1 MKKMSAV
8 KGALIAGV
16 AMGAMPI
23 TAWAQSAA
31 PAEEEAAPAEEMVVI
46 GQRQQYR
53 GDVPL
58 ASIPQSVQV
67 LDAKTLQNLNI
78 TRFDAA
84 LDLSSGVS
92 RQNNFGGLFDGFA
105 IRGFAGDEN
114 FAGGVLV
121 NGFNGGRGYG
131 GPRDASNIEK
141 IEILKGPNG
150 AVFGR
155 GEPGGT
161 ISITTKKAKI
171 GDTFGTFAVQGGS
184 WNTYRVE
191 ADYNLSISDTVA
203 IRLNGAAQD
212 GDSFRDTIHQT
223 LYTANPSILFAP
235 SKDTSI
241 SYEMEFMHNRVPFDR
256 GTIAVNNKLGVVDRS
271 TFFGEPADGDMRVDV
286 LGHQV
291 QFQQK
296 LGGDWYFLAGLG
308 YRETEFKG
316 LSSEAELD
324 PLGTNRR
331 QTLGK
336 PGNFLARQRRSRD
349 YSTDNLVVRGEIS
362 GKFYTGG
369 ITHHVLLGADWDRF
383 RIDLLQLRGRPVNY
397 TAGAPVTAA
406 NYAVDIFNPVYGQT
420 LALGATPLTNTYE
433 TQKAWGVYFQD
444 QMDLT
449 DRLKLRLG
457 GRYDNYRQTVLNRN
471 NTNPA
476 TNTVRVHIKQ
486 FSPTAGALY
495 EINDDLSIFAGYGEG
510 FRPNSGVDAA
520 SRPFPAEMSKSYEV
534 GLRLGE
540 PGGALSGSIAA
551 FTMKKNNILTADTN
565 PANAGFSIAGGAA
578 RSRGVEVDFNANLP
592 GDISIIATYAFLD
605 AEWTTA
611 AGDKDFGLAIKP
623 GDRLINI
630 PKHAANLIVNKGF
643 TLGEQRF
650 TLGAGVN
657 YVGKRL
663 GETGTT
669 FELPGYIIARVMAS
683 YEPADNIKLTAD
695 VTNLFDKEFYT
706 ASYSRF
712 WIAPGAPRAF
722 NVRATF
728 TF

>member
-1 MKKMSAV
+1 MMKMSAV
-8 KGALIAGV
+8 KTALAIGV
-16 AMGAMPI
+16 AMGAMPMA
-23 TAWAQSAA
+23 AWAQSV
-31 PAEEEAAPAEEMVVI
+31 PAEGEEAQAVDEMVVV

-58 ASIPQSVQV
+58 SALPQSVQV
-67 LDAKTLQNLNI
+67 IDASTLQNLNI
-78 TRFDAA
+78 TRFDTA

-105 IRGFAGDEN
+105 IRGFVGDEN

-131 GPRDASNIEK
+131 GPRDASSIEK

-161 ISITTKKAKI
+161 ISIITKKAKV
-171 GDTFGTFAVQGGS
+171 GQSFGTFAVQGGS
-184 WNTYRVE
+184 FNTFRVE

-223 LYTANPSILFAP
+223 LYVANPSIVFTP
-235 SKDTSI
+235 SKNTSL
-241 SYEMEFMHNRVPFDR
+241 SYEMEFMDNRIPFDR
-256 GTIAVNNKLGVVDRS
+256 GTIAVNGQLGVVDRS
-271 TFFGEPADGDMRVDV
+271 TFFGEPGDGQMQVKV

-308 YRETEFKG
+308 YRETEFSG

-324 PLGTNRR
+324 PIGTNRR

-349 YSTDNLVVRGEIS
+349 YSTDNIVVRGELS

-369 ITHHVLLGADWDRF
+369 ITHHVLVGADWDRF

-397 TAGAPVTAA
+397 TTGAPITAA

-420 LALGATPLTNTYE
+420 LALGAVPLTNTYE

-444 QMDLT
+444 QIDLT

-457 GRYDNYRQTVLNRN
+457 GRYDDYKQTVLNRSN
-471 NTNPA
+471 GRSVLVEQTQFNP
-476 TNTVRVHIKQ
+476 TGGV
-486 FSPTAGALY
+486 LY
-495 EINDDLSIFAGYGEG
+495 EVNDDVSVFAGYGEG

-520 SRPFPAEMSKSYEV
+520 SNPFPSELSKSYEV
-534 GLRLGE
+534 GVRLGE
-540 PGGALSGSIAA
+540 PGGPLSGSIAA
-551 FTMKKNNILTADTN
+551 FTMTKNNILTADPN
-565 PANAGFSIAGGAA
+565 PANAGLSIAGGAA
-578 RSRGVEVDFNANLP
+578 RSRGIELDFNANLP
-592 GDISIIATYAFLD
+592 GDITIIATYAYLD

-611 AGDKDFGLAIKP
+611 AGDKDFGLTINP

-630 PKHAANLIVNKGF
+630 PEHAANLIVSKGF
-643 TLGEQRF
+643 MIGSHRATLG
-650 TLGAGVN
+650 GGVN

-663 GETGTT
+663 GETGST
-669 FELPGYIIARVMAS
+669 FDLPGYVVARAMAS
-683 YEPADNIKLTAD
+683 YEPSDGVKLTAD

-706 ASYSRF
+706 ASYSRL

-722 NVRATF
+722 NVRASF
-728 TF
+728 SF

>member
-1 MKKMSAV
+1 MMKMSAV
-8 KGALIAGV
+8 KAALAIGV
-16 AMGAMPI
+16 AMGAMPMA
-23 TAWAQSAA
+23 AWAQNA
-31 PAEEEAAPAEEMVVI
+31 PVEGEEAQPLEEMVVI

-58 ASIPQSVQV
+58 SALPQSVQV
-67 LDAKTLQNLNI
+67 IDASTLQNLNI
-78 TRFDAA
+78 TRFDTA

-105 IRGFAGDEN
+105 IRGFVGDEN

-131 GPRDASNIEK
+131 GPRDASSIEK

-161 ISITTKKAKI
+161 ISIITKKAKV
-171 GDTFGTFAVQGGS
+171 GQNFGTFAVQGGS
-184 WNTYRVE
+184 FNTFRVE
-191 ADYNLSISDTVA
+191 ADYNLSLTDTVA
-203 IRLNGAAQD
+203 IRLNGAVQD
-212 GDSFRDTIHQT
+212 GDSFRDTIHQR
-223 LYTANPSILFAP
+223 LYVANPSIVFTP
-235 SKDTSI
+235 SKNTSL
-241 SYEMEFMHNRVPFDR
+241 SYEMEFMENRIPFDR
-256 GTIAVNNKLGVVDRS
+256 GTIAVNGQLGVVDRS
-271 TFFGEPADGDMRVDV
+271 TFFGEPGDGPMRVNV

-296 LGGDWYFLAGLG
+296 LGGDWYFLAGFG
-308 YRETEFKG
+308 YRETEFSG

-349 YSTDNLVVRGEIS
+349 YTTDNIVVRGEIS

-369 ITHHVLLGADWDRF
+369 ITHHVLVGADWDRF

-397 TAGAPVTAA
+397 TTGTPVTAA

-433 TQKAWGVYFQD
+433 TQKAWGLYFQD
-444 QMDLT
+444 QIDLT
-449 DRLKLRLG
+449 DSLKLRLG
-457 GRYDNYRQTVLNRN
+457 GRYDDYRQTVLNRN
-471 NTNPA
+471 NPISPTNP
-476 TNTVRVHIKQ
+476 VRVHIKQ
-486 FSPTAGALY
+486 FSPTGGVLY
-495 EINDDLSIFAGYGEG
+495 EVNDDVSVFAGYGEG
-510 FRPNSGVDAA
+510 FRPNSGVNAA
-520 SRPFPAEMSKSYEV
+520 SNPFPAELSKSYEV
-534 GLRLGE
+534 GVRLGE
-540 PGGALSGSIAA
+540 PGGPLSGSIAA
-551 FTMKKNNILTADTN
+551 FTMKKNNILTADPN
-565 PANAGFSIAGGAA
+565 PANAGFSIAGGEA
-578 RSRGVEVDFNANLP
+578 RSRGIELDFNANLP
-592 GDISIIATYAFLD
+592 GDISIIATYAYLD

-611 AGDKDFGLAIKP
+611 AGDKDFGLTINP

-630 PKHAANLIVNKGF
+630 PEHAANLIVSKGF
-643 TLGEQRF
+643 MIGTHRATFG
-650 TLGAGVN
+650 GGVN

-663 GETGTT
+663 GETGST
-669 FELPGYIIARVMAS
+669 FDLPGYVVARLMAS
-683 YEPADNIKLTAD
+683 YEPSDGVKLTAD

-706 ASYSRF
+706 ASYSRL
-712 WIAPGAPRAF
+712 WIAPGTPRAF
-722 NVRATF
+722 NVRASF
-728 TF
+728 SF

>member
-8 KGALIAGV
+8 KAALFFSV
-16 AMGAMPI
+16 AMGAMPQMVQ
-23 TAWAQSAA
+23 AQSTAVD
-31 PAEEEAAPAEEMVVI
+31 EAAPAEEMVVI

-58 ASIPQSVQV
+58 SAIPQSVQV
-67 LDAKTLQNLNI
+67 IDAKTLQNLNI
-78 TRFDAA
+78 TRLDTA
-84 LDLSSGVS
+84 LDLSSGIS

-141 IEILKGPNG
+141 IEVLKGPNG

-161 ISITTKKAKI
+161 ISIITKKAKV
-171 GDTFGTFAVQGGS
+171 GETFGTFAVQGGS

-212 GDSFRDTIHQT
+212 GDSFRDTVRQT
-223 LYTANPSILFAP
+223 LYTANPSIMFKP
-235 SKDTSI
+235 SNDTSL
-241 SYEMEFMHNRVPFDR
+241 SYELEFMDNRVPFDR
-256 GTIAVNNKLGVVDRS
+256 GTIAVNGQLGVVDRS
-271 TFFGEPADGDMRVDV
+271 TFFGEPGDGRMRVQV

-296 LGGDWYFLAGLG
+296 LGGDWYFLAGFG
-308 YRETEFKG
+308 YRETEFSG

-349 YSTDNLVVRGEIS
+349 YSTDNMVVRGEIS

-369 ITHHVLLGADWDRF
+369 ITHHVLVGADWDRF
-383 RIDLLQLRGRPVNY
+383 RIDLVQLRGRPANY
-397 TAGAPVTAA
+397 TTGAAVTAA

-433 TQKAWGVYFQD
+433 TQKAWGAYFQD
-444 QMDLT
+444 QIDLT
-449 DRLKLRLG
+449 DQLKVRLG

-471 NTNPA
+471 TNA
-476 TNTVRVHIKQ
+476 TTRVHIEQ
-486 FSPTAGALY
+486 FSPTGGVLY
-495 EINDDLSIFAGYGEG
+495 EVNDDVSVFAGYGEG
-510 FRPNSGVDAA
+510 FRPNSGVDAL

-540 PGGALSGSIAA
+540 PGGPLSGSIAA
-551 FTMKKNNILTADTN
+551 FTMKKNNILTSDPN

-578 RSRGVEVDFNANLP
+578 RSRGIEMDFNANLP
-592 GDISIIATYAFLD
+592 GDITVIATYAFLD

-611 AGDKDFGLAIKP
+611 AGDKDFGLTINP

-643 TLGEQRF
+643 VIGDQRF
-650 TLGAGVN
+650 SLGAGVN

-663 GETGTT
+663 GETGTA
-669 FELPGYIIARVMAS
+669 FELPGYVIARLMAT
-683 YEPADNIKLTAD
+683 YEPTDNVKLTAD

-706 ASYSRF
+706 ASYSRQ

-728 TF
+728 SF

>member
-1 MKKMSAV
+1 MMKMSSIRA
-8 KGALIAGV
+8 ALAIGV
-16 AMGAMPI
+16 ATGAMPF
-23 TAWAQSAA
+23 AAHAQSAA
-31 PAEEEAAPAEEMVVI
+31 TADEEAKPAEEMVVI

-58 ASIPQSVQV
+58 SALPQSVQV
-67 LDAKTLQNLNI
+67 IDAKTLQNLNI

-131 GPRDASNIEK
+131 GPRDASGIEK

-161 ISITTKKAKI
+161 VSIITKKAKI
-171 GDTFGTFAVQGGS
+171 GDDFGTFAVQGGS
-184 WNTYRVE
+184 WNTFRIE

-212 GDSFRDTIHQT
+212 GDSFRDTVHQT
-223 LYTANPSILFAP
+223 LYAANPSILFAP

-241 SYEMEFMHNRVPFDR
+241 SYEMEFMQNRIPFDR
-256 GTIAVNNKLGVVDRS
+256 GTIAVNGQLGVVPNS
-271 TFFGEPADGDMRVDV
+271 TFFGEPGDGPMRVNV

-296 LGGDWYFLAGLG
+296 LGGNWYFLAGFG

-316 LSSEAELD
+316 FSSEPELD
-324 PLGTNRR
+324 PIGTNRR
-331 QTLGK
+331 QTLTSTGT
-336 PGNFLARQRRSRD
+336 FLSRQRRSRD

-369 ITHHVLLGADWDRF
+369 IAHHVLLGADWDRF

-397 TAGAPVTAA
+397 TAGTPITAA
-406 NYAVDIFNPVYGQT
+406 NYAVNIFNPVYGQT

-433 TQKAWGVYFQD
+433 TQKAWGIYFQD

-471 NTNPA
+471 TNRFAPA
-476 TNTVRVHIKQ
+476 VHQTQ
-486 FSPTAGALY
+486 FNPTGGVLY
-495 EINDDLSIFAGYGEG
+495 EVSDDISVFAGYGEG

-520 SRPFPAEMSKSYEV
+520 SNPFPAELSKSCEV
-534 GLRLGE
+534 GVLLGE

-551 FTMKKNNILTADTN
+551 FTMTKNNILTADPN
-565 PANAGFSIAGGAA
+565 PANAGFSIAGGKA
-578 RSRGVEVDFNANLP
+578 RSRGIEMDFNANLP
-592 GDISIIATYAFLD
+592 GDITIIATYAYLD
-605 AEWTTA
+605 AKWTTA
-611 AGDKDFGLAIKP
+611 AGDKDFGLTINP

-630 PKHAANLIVNKGF
+630 PEHAANLIATKGF
-643 TLGEQRF
+643 MIGGHRATFG
-650 TLGAGVN
+650 GGIN

-663 GETGTT
+663 GETGST
-669 FELPGYIIARVMAS
+669 FELPGYVIARLLAS
-683 YEPADNIKLTAD
+683 FEPTDNVKITAD
-695 VTNLFDKEFYT
+695 VTNLFDKQFYT
-706 ASYSRF
+706 ASYARL
-712 WIAPGAPRAF
+712 WVAPGAPRAF
-722 NVRATF
+722 NVRASF
-728 TF
+728 SF

>member
-8 KGALIAGV
+8 KVALFFSV
-16 AMGAMPI
+16 AMGAMPQM
-23 TAWAQSAA
+23 AQAQSAA
-31 PAEEEAAPAEEMVVI
+31 ADEAAPAEEMVVI

-58 ASIPQSVQV
+58 SAIPQSVQV
-67 LDAKTLQNLNI
+67 IDAKTLQNLNI
-78 TRFDAA
+78 TRLDTA
-84 LDLSSGVS
+84 LDLSSGIS

-141 IEILKGPNG
+141 IEVLKGPNG

-161 ISITTKKAKI
+161 ISIITKKAKV
-171 GDTFGTFAVQGGS
+171 GETFGTFAVQGGS

-212 GDSFRDTIHQT
+212 GDSFRDTVRQT
-223 LYTANPSILFAP
+223 LYTANPSIMFKP
-235 SKDTSI
+235 SNNTSL
-241 SYEMEFMHNRVPFDR
+241 SYELEFMDNRVPFDR
-256 GTIAVNNKLGVVDRS
+256 GTIAVNGQLGVVDRS
-271 TFFGEPADGDMRVDV
+271 TFFGEPGDGRMQVQV

-296 LGGDWYFLAGLG
+296 LSGDWYFLAGLG
-308 YRETEFKG
+308 YRETEFAG

-349 YSTDNLVVRGEIS
+349 YSTDNMVVRGEIS

-369 ITHHVLLGADWDRF
+369 ITHHVLVGADWDRF
-383 RIDLLQLRGRPVNY
+383 RIDLVQLRGRPVNY
-397 TAGAPVTAA
+397 TTGAPVTAA

-420 LALGATPLTNTYE
+420 LALGAVPLTNTYE
-433 TQKAWGVYFQD
+433 TQKAWGAYFQD
-444 QMDLT
+444 QIDLT
-449 DRLKLRLG
+449 EQLKVRLG
-457 GRYDNYRQTVLNRN
+457 GRYDDYRQTVLNRN

-476 TNTVRVHIKQ
+476 TNTSRIHIKQ
-486 FSPTAGALY
+486 FSPTGGVLY
-495 EINDDLSIFAGYGEG
+495 EVNDDVSVFAGYGEG
-510 FRPNSGVDAA
+510 FRPNSGVDAL

-534 GLRLGE
+534 GVRLGE
-540 PGGALSGSIAA
+540 PGGPLSGSIAA
-551 FTMKKNNILTADTN
+551 FTMKKNNILTSDPN

-578 RSRGVEVDFNANLP
+578 RSRGIEMDFNANLP
-592 GDISIIATYAFLD
+592 GDITVIATYAYLD

-611 AGDKDFGLAIKP
+611 AGDKDFGLTINP

-643 TLGEQRF
+643 VIGDQRF
-650 TLGAGVN
+650 SFGAGVN

-663 GETGTT
+663 GETGTA
-669 FELPGYIIARVMAS
+669 FELPGYVIARLMAT
-683 YEPADNIKLTAD
+683 YEPTDNVKLTAD

-706 ASYSRF
+706 ASYSRQ

-728 TF
+728 SF